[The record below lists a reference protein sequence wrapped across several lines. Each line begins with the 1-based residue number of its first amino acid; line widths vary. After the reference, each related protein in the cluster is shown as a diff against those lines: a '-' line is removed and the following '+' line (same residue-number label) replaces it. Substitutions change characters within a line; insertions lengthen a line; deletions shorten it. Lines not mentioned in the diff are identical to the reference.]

1 MTRTRR
7 DHTKFLTLINA
18 IALLHQHQREIKTST
33 RKGKTLEYIEATPE
47 DVKLAEQLVREVLA
61 PNLDELHEQ
70 TRRLLALIDEM
81 VKRECAEHQ
90 IERSEYRFSR
100 AAVRYRTR
108 WSDSQL
114 KRHLHRLEDLEY
126 LIVHRGGRGQSFV
139 YEMHFELDESGKPV
153 LPRLSYDAK
162 VVRGKGGE
170 VRGSGEEVR
179 AKSGPSP
186 ALSGVV
192 RDEERAATTRL
203 NRENELNFQ
212 KNAYPGAAL
221 ENPVIAEGR
230 PNGRAPRGVAGVK

>member
-1 MTRTRR
+1 
-7 DHTKFLTLINA
+7 
-18 IALLHQHQREIKTST
+18 LHQHQRQIKTST
-33 RKGKTLEYIEATPE
+33 RNGKTREYIEATLE
-47 DVKLAEQLVREVLA
+47 DVQLAEQLVREVLA

-70 TRRLLALIDEM
+70 TRRLLLLIDQM
-81 VKRECAEHQ
+81 VTGECAEFQ

-170 VRGSGEEVR
+170 VRAGGEEVR

-186 ALSGVV
+186 GVFGVV
-192 RDEERAATTRL
+192 RDEESPATTRPNLENGL
-203 NRENELNFQ
+203 NLG
-212 KNAYPGAAL
+212 KNASLDGAI
-221 ENPVIAEGR
+221 ENHVIAQSR
-230 PNGRAPRGVAGVK
+230 PNGRARGAQGAK